1 MNSNKK
7 ENIAITALT
16 NEINQFDNIE
26 ESLKKRDKEPV
37 WDGDLYLYK
46 NDTSKKSDLVGR
58 IPV

>member
-37 WDGDLYLYK
+37 
-46 NDTSKKSDLVGR
+46 
-58 IPV
+58 